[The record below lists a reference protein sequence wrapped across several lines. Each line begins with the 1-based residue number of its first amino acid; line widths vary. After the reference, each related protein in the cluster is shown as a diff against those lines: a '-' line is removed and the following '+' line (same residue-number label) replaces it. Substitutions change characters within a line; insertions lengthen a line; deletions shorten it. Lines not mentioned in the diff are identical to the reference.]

1 MTAVILNNSSAV
13 IANYIGQWM
22 WIIVIALCL
31 GSIVIRD
38 ITLIIIIR
46 VVFILTIL
54 CGSAAI
60 YMAVYSND
68 PLSEAQK
75 NLLDMANAG
84 WKIGFTALSALISPK
99 AARALGA

>member
-1 MTAVILNNSSAV
+1 MTAVILNNSSAA

-68 PLSEAQK
+68 PQ